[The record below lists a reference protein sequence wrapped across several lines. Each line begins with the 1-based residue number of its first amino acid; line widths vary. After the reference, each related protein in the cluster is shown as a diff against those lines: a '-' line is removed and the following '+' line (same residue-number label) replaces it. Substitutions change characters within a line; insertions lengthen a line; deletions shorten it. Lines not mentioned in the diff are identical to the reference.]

1 MEIVTASTTSTPGS
15 AMKIESIA
23 RNIDNHAPWLAV
35 LGSVALHIASVLVMR
50 FGDSAPTYVAP
61 EPPKVAKVRILANP
75 HGNPNVTQ
83 TKAVEIV
90 KPKPKPKPKANTRNI
105 APKDIAKE
113 EPQEPVV
120 ANDLPQS
127 FGDDPTGGV
136 VGVGVSTTSGESDP
150 GVTTNWQ
157 PIEQVKPEMPREAA
171 LKGIE
176 GFIKFRVDIN
186 EEGRPENITVIEAE
200 NRSIFEREA
209 RKALRKWKY
218 QPRMVNGQP
227 VRVVGHTILIEF
239 KLTD

>member
-1 MEIVTASTTSTPGS
+1 
-15 AMKIESIA
+15 MKIESIA
-23 RNIDNHAPWLAV
+23 RNVDNHAPWLAV

-50 FGDSAPTYVAP
+50 FGDSAPTYAP
-61 EPPKVAKVRILANP
+61 PEKPKVAKVRILANP
-75 HGNPNVTQ
+75 HGNPNVTK

-90 KPKPKPKPKANTRNI
+90 QPKPKPKPKANTRNI
-105 APKDIAKE
+105 AKKDIAKE
-113 EPQEPVV
+113 EPAPPEV
-120 ANDLPQS
+120 ANDMPQS

-150 GVTTNWQ
+150 GVTSNWE
-157 PIEQVKPEMPREAA
+157 PIEQIKPTMPQEAA

-200 NRSIFEREA
+200 NRSVFEQEA

-218 QPRMVNGQP
+218 APRMVNGQA
-227 VRVVGHTILIEF
+227 VKVVGHTIVIEF

>member
-1 MEIVTASTTSTPGS
+1 
-15 AMKIESIA
+15 MKIESIA
-23 RNIDNHAPWLAV
+23 RNVDNHAPWLAV

-50 FGDSAPTYVAP
+50 FGDSAPTYVPP
-61 EPPKVAKVRILANP
+61 EKPKVAKVRILANP
-75 HGNPNVTQ
+75 HGNPNATK
-83 TKAVEIV
+83 TKAVEIA
-90 KPKPKPKPKANTRNI
+90 KPKPKPKPNSRNI
-105 APKDIAKE
+105 AKKDIEKAE
-113 EPQEPVV
+113 ETPPAV

-136 VGVGVSTTSGESDP
+136 VGVGVSTTSGDSEP
-150 GVTTNWQ
+150 GGTSNWE
-157 PIEQVKPEMPREAA
+157 PIEQIKPSMPKEAA

-200 NRSIFEREA
+200 NRSVFEQEA

-218 QPRMVNGQP
+218 APRMVNGQP
-227 VRVVGHTILIEF
+227 VKVVGHTIVIEF

>member
-1 MEIVTASTTSTPGS
+1 MEIVTASTTTTPGS

-23 RNIDNHAPWLAV
+23 RNVDNHAPWLAV
-35 LGSVALHIASVLVMR
+35 LGSVALHVASVLAMR
-50 FGDSAPTYVAP
+50 FGDTTPTYVPP
-61 EPPKVAKVRILANP
+61 EKPKVAKVRIFANP
-75 HGNPNVTQ
+75 NGNPNATK
-83 TKAVEIV
+83 TKAVEV
-90 KPKPKPKPKANTRNI
+90 AQPKPKPKAKPNSRNI
-105 APKDIAKE
+105 AKKDIPKE
-113 EPQEPVV
+113 EPAQPEV

-136 VGVGVSTTSGESDP
+136 VGVGVSTTSGDSDP

-157 PIEQVKPEMPREAA
+157 PIEQIKPTMPKEAA

-176 GFIKFRVDIN
+176 GFIKFRVDIS

-200 NRSIFEREA
+200 NRSVFEQEA

-218 QPRMVNGQP
+218 APRMVNGQP
-227 VRVVGHTILIEF
+227 VKVVGHTIVIEF